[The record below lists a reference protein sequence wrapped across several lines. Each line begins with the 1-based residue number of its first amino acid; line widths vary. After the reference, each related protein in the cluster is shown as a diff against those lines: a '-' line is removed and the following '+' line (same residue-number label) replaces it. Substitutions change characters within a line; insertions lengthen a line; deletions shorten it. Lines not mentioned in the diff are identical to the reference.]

1 MVWGELRKDSQ
12 RTPEMTSPNDATIH
26 DLEQAV
32 ASLKLAQKPLDA
44 DDLLREGAVSMARK
58 AARR

>member
-1 MVWGELRKDSQ
+1 
-12 RTPEMTSPNDATIH
+12 MTSPNDATIH

-44 DDLLREGAVSMARK
+44 DDLLRDEIHTEV
-58 AARR
+58 RRVETLVEELKRLRDNL